1 MLYKYNINQTTLKI
15 LSLYRN
21 NYNTSLHLRE
31 IARQTKIDVKA
42 TQLQLKKLENTN
54 TLQATTKGKNKEYTL
69 NLHNYTTKYHMT
81 LAETYTTITYLNQ
94 NYEIKKL
101 LTETQNQLGNTAILF
116 GSYANGTTTEES
128 DIDILI
134 ITNKKPDIDTIK
146 EAGKLINKEINIKQ
160 TTEQQFQEGLQN
172 NDPLIN
178 EIIANH
184 ILLKGI
190 DNICDTLWRHH
201 ARR

>member
-31 IARQTKIDVKA
+31 IARQTNVDVKA

-54 TLQATTKGKNKEYTL
+54 TIQATTKGRNKEYTL
-69 NLHNYTTKYHMT
+69 NLNNYTTKYHMT
-81 LAETYTTITYLNQ
+81 LAETYTTINYLNQ

-101 LTETQNQLGNTAILF
+101 ITETENQLGNTAILF
-116 GSYANGTTTEES
+116 GSFAKQETTPES

-134 ITNKKPDIDTIK
+134 ITNTKPDTNAIE
-146 EAGKLINKEINIKQ
+146 EAGKLINRDINIKQ
-160 TTEQQFQEGLQN
+160 TTEEQFQRGLQN
-172 NDPLIN
+172 NDPLIS

-190 DNICDTLWRHH
+190 DTICSIMWRHH
-201 ARR
+201 AGR

>member
-1 MLYKYNINQTTLKI
+1 MMKKYNINQTTLKI

-31 IARQTKIDVKA
+31 ISRQTNVDVKA
-42 TQLQLKKLENTN
+42 TQLQLKKLEKINII
-54 TLQATTKGKNKEYTL
+54 LGTTKGRNKEYNL
-69 NLHNYTTKYHMT
+69 NLNNYTTKYYMT
-81 LAETYTTITYLNQ
+81 LAETYTTINYLNK

-101 LTETQNQLGNTAILF
+101 LTETEDQLGNIAILF
-116 GSYANGTTTEES
+116 GSFAKQETTPES

-134 ITNKKPDIDTIK
+134 ITNTKPDTNTIK
-146 EAGKLINKEINIKQ
+146 ENAKLINREINIKS
-160 TTEQQFQEGLQN
+160 TTEEQFQQGLTN
-172 NDPLIN
+172 NDPLIS

-190 DNICDTLWRHH
+190 DNICNIMWRHH